1 MGIKSRAA
9 LVVLL
14 AVIVASAFSTTLA
27 FQSDRARGGDA
38 SIRNL
43 ALLNTSFWFT
53 WGVLAWPLTVLS
65 YRFRIDRSPRL
76 AVPLHIGAL
85 VVAAAIHI
93 AQQTSVQVIVI
104 YDRYKT
110 SKPDMLAS
118 FHWPDVWARVFPQ
131 QLGMLLDWELVAGA
145 GIIGFA
151 HAIFYYR
158 EGQQRAIR
166 EANLEMRLVEA
177 RLQTLQRQL
186 HPHFLFNTLHAISA
200 LMHRDV
206 PAAERMLIQ
215 LSDLLRMTLDIG
227 KRPDIRLGDELDFLG
242 KYVQIEQVRLAERL
256 SVRIDVDPDT
266 LDAVVPAL
274 ILQPLVE
281 NAIKHGIAPLGRP
294 GEVAVAARREGDML
308 IMTVTDT
315 GLGPTELALAA
326 LSTGI
331 GVSNTRAR
339 LVHQFG
345 AHFRFEFK
353 RHTGGFTVLVA
364 LPFREDAESSG
375 GFTNQSALRTASVA
389 SKIA

>member
-1 MGIKSRAA
+1 MGIRSRAA

-14 AVIVASAFSTTLA
+14 AVLVASAFSTTLA
-27 FQSDRARGGDA
+27 YQSDRARGGEA
-38 SIRNL
+38 PLRQL

-53 WGVLAWPLTVLS
+53 WGALALPLTLLS
-65 YRFRIDRSPRL
+65 HRFRIDRSPRL

-85 VVAAAIHI
+85 VVAAGIHI
-93 AQQTSVQVIVI
+93 AQQTAMQVVVS
-104 YDRYKT
+104 YDYLRMN
-110 SKPDMLAS
+110 KPEVLAS
-118 FHWPDVWARVFPQ
+118 FSWTERWARVFPQ
-131 QLGMLLDWELVAGA
+131 QLGSLIDWELVAGA

-151 HAIFYYR
+151 HAFFYYQ
-158 EGQQRAIR
+158 ETQQRAIR

-186 HPHFLFNTLHAISA
+186 HPHFLFNTLHAITA

-215 LSDLLRMTLDIG
+215 LGDLLRMTLEIG
-227 KRPDIRLGDELDFLG
+227 KRPDVRLGEELEFLG

-256 SVRIDVDPDT
+256 TVRFDVDPDV

-281 NAIKHGIAPLGRP
+281 NAVKHGIAPLGRP
-294 GEVAVAARREGDML
+294 GEVIVAARHEGDML
-308 IMTVTDT
+308 IMTVTDS
-315 GLGPTELALAA
+315 GFGPSEPALAA

-345 AHFRFEFK
+345 PHFRFEFK
-353 RHTGGFTVLVA
+353 RHPGGFTVVVAIPFRQEASA
-364 LPFREDAESSG
+364 LPPAH
-375 GFTNQSALRTASVA
+375 VA
-389 SKIA
+389 